1 MKHIL
6 KIVWKIGKKNGVS
19 LILFEVL
26 YRTAVMMAGGWMLN
40 RLVAFLLRQQK
51 FSYLTAENY
60 DRFVRHPMTVFFL
73 FLLLILLAFLL
84 LVEISAVFRA
94 VQCSVAGQKT
104 CVFLLAKQGFAGS
117 LQFIRRHPVFW
128 AGYILGTLP
137 FLCLHFII
145 WEILNVKLLEFT
157 VVRIIQIFPVKWM
170 LILVCVLLL
179 AASAVISFSL
189 PYCIAEGKRIRT
201 GLKIAAARIR
211 RRAGAYAAGVL
222 VLQGVT
228 LAATAAAYLLLS
240 LAGVAGIMLFMKP
253 SARVSGVLVYGT
265 QAQRLAAVFSGS
277 AGILLGLMSVGIAYY
292 PGRGRRNLKLP
303 GAISRRWRL
312 VFCLFTVLAAAAELG
327 VIGYQ
332 TFYIGRINN
341 TVLEEF
347 KVTAHRGGANMA
359 PENTMSAMEYA
370 ASTMVDYAEI
380 DVQETKDDVLVLLHD
395 TSLKRTTGYQADIW
409 DMTYQEVAQLDAGVR
424 FANRFVGERIPTL
437 DEVIEYSRGRM
448 GLNIEVKDNGH
459 NRNIVSKVV
468 RCLEEHDFVDQ
479 CVLTSMNYS
488 FLQQAKELNPDIRTG
503 YIMTMTYGSIRDI
516 DAADFF
522 SVKYTYVTAAFVQEA
537 HSCGK
542 EVHAWTVNYPGD
554 IQRMITYGVD
564 GIITDDP
571 ALAHE
576 VYLGEGNTQSGFGSL
591 LRYVIK

>member
-6 KIVWKIGKKNGVS
+6 KIVWRIGKKNGIS
-19 LILFEVL
+19 LILFEIL
-26 YRTAVMMAGGWMLN
+26 YRTAVMMTGGWMLN
-40 RLVAFLLRQQK
+40 RVVAFLLRQQK

-60 DRFVRHPMTVFFL
+60 GEFICRPITVLFFVL
-73 FLLLILLAFLL
+73 FLVLLAFLL

-94 VQCSVAGQKT
+94 VQCSVAGRKIGAL
-104 CVFLLAKQGFAGS
+104 LLAKEGIVSS

-128 AGYILGTLP
+128 PGYVLGTLP
-137 FLCLHFII
+137 FLGLHFII
-145 WEILNVKLLEFT
+145 WEIMNVKLLEFT
-157 VVRIIQIFPVKWM
+157 VVRIVQTFPVKWM
-170 LILVCVLLL
+170 LIVFCVLLL
-179 AASAVISFSL
+179 AGSAVISFSL

-201 GLKIAAARIR
+201 GLKIAAVRIR
-211 RRAGAYAAGVL
+211 RRPGAYVAGVL
-222 VLQGVT
+222 ALQGVT
-228 LAATAAAYLLLS
+228 LALTAAVYLLSALV
-240 LAGVAGIMLFMKP
+240 GVAGIMLFIKP
-253 SARVSGVLVYGT
+253 SARISGVLIYGL
-265 QAQRLAAVFSGS
+265 QAQRFVAVFCGS

-303 GAISRRWRL
+303 GAFFRRRL
-312 VFCLFTVLAAAAELG
+312 AVRLLTLLVVAAELG

-332 TFYIGRINN
+332 TFYIGRIHN
-341 TVLEEF
+341 TVLDSF
-347 KVTAHRGGANMA
+347 SVTAHRGGANMA

-370 ASTMVDYAEI
+370 AETMVDYAEI

-468 RCLEEHDFVDQ
+468 QCLEEHDFVDQ

-503 YIMTMTYGSIRDI
+503 YIMTMTYGSVRDI

-576 VYLGEGNTQSGFGSL
+576 VYLGEGNAQSSFGSL